1 MAAECAKK
9 DAAEREQELLREK
22 QNEEEQKMEAQERS
36 FKENLA
42 QLQEKMERERENL
55 LREQETMLEHKLKMQ
70 KELLT
75 DGFKKEAEALDKE
88 IDQLKEGIRTTEKS
102 FNISDVLD
110 MASLALVAV
119 LPGPYKVVGMGLKFL
134 GDRMKG
140 AEKPS

>member
-1 MAAECAKK
+1 MLIWDIFKK
-9 DAAEREQELLREK
+9 GL
-22 QNEEEQKMEAQERS
+22 S
-36 FKENLA
+36 F
-42 QLQEKMERERENL
+42 LQ
-55 LREQETMLEHKLKMQ
+55 MQ

-88 IDQLKEGIRTTEKS
+88 IDQLKEGIRTTKKS

>member
-1 MAAECAKK
+1 MLIWDIFKK
-9 DAAEREQELLREK
+9 GL
-22 QNEEEQKMEAQERS
+22 S
-36 FKENLA
+36 F
-42 QLQEKMERERENL
+42 LQ
-55 LREQETMLEHKLKMQ
+55 MQ

-88 IDQLKEGIRTTEKS
+88 IDQLKEGIRTTDKS

-110 MASLALVAV
+110 MLSMTLVAV